1 MEQLEI
7 PVPIVVRLT
16 GTNEQAGHEILST
29 SSRLIVASSM
39 GDAAQKAIAANSG
52 KLKSAIQ

>member
-16 GTNEQAGHEILST
+16 GTNEQAGHEILNT
-29 SSRLIVASSM
+29 SSRLIVATSM
-39 GDAAQKAIAANSG
+39 SDAAQKAIAA
-52 KLKSAIQ
+52 IQ